1 MKSFIVLGLGRFGIS
16 FAKTVIELGHE
27 VLGADADEEIV
38 RRHANDLT
46 HIVEA
51 DITSEDFLKS
61 IEISKFDAVIVA
73 VSSSLQVSI
82 MATLVAKEVGAK
94 YILAKAQ
101 NDFHSKLLYK
111 IGADVVILPEK
122 DIGIKAA
129 HSLLTKSFLNSV
141 EISENHSVMS
151 LHPPKQWIG
160 KSLNEIKE
168 KLPQE
173 VHLLAIKSGKDKLI
187 MLPGNDEEISDGDI
201 ITVMGDNVALQRLE
215 GKR

>member
-27 VLGADADEEIV
+27 VLGADADSEIV
-38 RRHANDLT
+38 KRHANDLT

-51 DITSEDFLKS
+51 DITSEEFLKS
-61 IEISKFDAVIVA
+61 IEVQKFDAVIIA

-82 MATLVAKEVGAK
+82 MATLVAKEIGAK
-94 YILAKAQ
+94 YIIAKAQ

-122 DIGIKAA
+122 DIGVKVA
-129 HSLLTKSFLNSV
+129 HSLVTSRFLNSIEIAENYSIMSIHPSEKWVGKTV
-141 EISENHSVMS
+141 EE
-151 LHPPKQWIG
+151 L
-160 KSLNEIKE
+160 KS
-168 KLPQE
+168 KLPQN
-173 VHLLAIKSGKDKLI
+173 LYILAINNGEDEPV
-187 MLPGNDEEISDGDI
+187 MLPNAEEIISEGDI
-201 ITVMGDNVALQRLE
+201 ITVMGENSALKKLE